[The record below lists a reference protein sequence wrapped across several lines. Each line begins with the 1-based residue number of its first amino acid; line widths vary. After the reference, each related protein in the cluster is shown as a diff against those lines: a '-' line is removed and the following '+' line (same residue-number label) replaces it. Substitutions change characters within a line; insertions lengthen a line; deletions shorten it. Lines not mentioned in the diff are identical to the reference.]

1 MSENIACATLCA
13 VIATLM
19 FIANIAWTPLIG
31 GIFALVS
38 CALIIECIPDDK
50 EKAKEDVVFVEGS
63 CSSKDEKRYHD
74 VHFAGRTGRDLVD
87 PRERHL
93 SEAELRQI
101 MKNAQA
107 ALRNGHNMP
116 ARAQRGSKA

>member
-13 VIATLM
+13 VVAALM
-19 FIANIAWTPLIG
+19 FLANIAWTPLIG
-31 GIFALVS
+31 GVFALVS
-38 CALIIECIPDDK
+38 CALIIECFPDDK
-50 EKAKEDVVFVEGS
+50 EKVKEDVVFVES
-63 CSSKDEKRYHD
+63 SYSSKDEERYHD

-93 SEAELRQI
+93 SEAELKQI

-107 ALRNGHNMP
+107 ALRNGQNMP
-116 ARAQRGSKA
+116 ARAKRGSKA